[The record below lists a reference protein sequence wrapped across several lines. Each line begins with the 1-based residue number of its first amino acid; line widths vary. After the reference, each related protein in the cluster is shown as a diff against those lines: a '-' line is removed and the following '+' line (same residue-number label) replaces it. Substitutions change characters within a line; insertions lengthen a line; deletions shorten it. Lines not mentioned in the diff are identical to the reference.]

1 MGLTPDEVLRA
12 RAAFDENAAEI
23 LRLAV
28 ERGLISPVDADTA
41 ISRAHREVTQTGD
54 GTPPPV
60 IEVLTASGVLD
71 QGTLARVI
79 ASSSGK
85 LAFR

>member
-41 ISRAHREVTQTGD
+41 IERVHREVTQTAD

-60 IEVLTASGVLD
+60 IEALAAGGVLD
-71 QGTLARVI
+71 GGTLAD
-79 ASSSGK
+79 
-85 LAFR
+85 LAAGL

>member
-28 ERGLISPVDADTA
+28 ERGLISPVEADTA
-41 ISRAHREVTQTGD
+41 IVRHRDVTQTAD

-60 IEVLTASGVLD
+60 IGPRERCAD
-71 QGTLARVI
+71 EHAR
-79 ASSSGK
+79 
-85 LAFR
+85 